1 MAVDCRGEQKQANPR
16 AKIGRKV
23 NSQKSRAEMITTP
36 RQFTLAEY
44 LAYDDGTDK
53 RYELVNGELIEM
65 PAESDLNNQIAIYLI
80 GVLIQVVSMRLLRRG
95 TEVVVTGSRATSR
108 VPDLMVLTE
117 ELAIALAGTWRSI
130 ILIDMPPPALVIEV
144 VSPGKENQ
152 DRDYRYKRS
161 EYAAR
166 GIAEYW
172 IVDPD
177 LAQVVLLSLV
187 DGWYEQA
194 IYQAEQRL
202 LSSLFPTLE
211 LTAKQVIQA
220 GEP

>member
-1 MAVDCRGEQKQANPR
+1 MAVDCRGERANPR

-23 NSQKSRAEMITTP
+23 NSQSRAEMITTP

-44 LAYDDGTDK
+44 LAYDGGTDK

-117 ELAIALAGTWRSI
+117 ELATALAGTRRSI
-130 ILIDMPPPALVIEV
+130 ILSDMPPPALVIEV

-177 LAQVVLLSLV
+177 REQVVLLSLV
-187 DGWYEQA
+187 DGWYEEA
-194 IYQAEQRL
+194 IYQGDQPL
-202 LSSLFPTLE
+202 LSPLFPTLE
-211 LTAKQVIQA
+211 LTAKQVVQA